1 MAKTLDMTEGKPLGL
16 MIRFSVPLLI
26 SNALQMLFVVVDSAI
41 VGRILGVNAFASI
54 GVTASPHWLVFSA
67 VIGIN
72 IGFGTLIAQRF
83 GAKDMDGLR
92 RAFVTAMYLSL
103 AFGVAIGIGGVF
115 VCRPLLELLATPPEI
130 IDGAVIYLSWLW
142 AGKPLVVLYNLL
154 AMTLFSLGDSKTPL
168 YAMIM
173 ASIVNIVLNLILIF
187 PFGLAGVAAAS
198 LVAQISGI
206 IFCAIAIRK
215 TGLFKGCGKNF
226 DRSSAI
232 PLLKLALPLGFRNAV
247 IEIGGLIMQRYINE
261 YGTEFVAGMAAA
273 RRMYS
278 FLMIGG
284 GAIEASVGTF
294 VAQNFGAGQL
304 KRVKRGVRDGL
315 KMVAI
320 SSIFLMAVSFP
331 FGRHILSLFIDG
343 DATQVTEVLAVG
355 TRQLNLM
362 TAGLPLLY
370 LLFLYRAALQG
381 LGNTVIPMISG
392 FAELTMR
399 IISVVLLTGVL
410 GVWGIHLADPIGWP
424 IAAILLISS
433 YYIVLKRVE
442 RKELELNEKG
452 R

>member
-1 MAKTLDMTEGKPLGL
+1 MARTMDMTKGKPISQ

-41 VGRILGVNAFASI
+41 VGRILGVSAFASI
-54 GVTASPHWLVFSA
+54 GATASPHWMVFSA

-72 IGFGTLIAQRF
+72 IGFGTLLAQRF

-92 RAFVTAMYLSL
+92 RAFVTAMYISL
-103 AFGVAIGIGGVF
+103 AFGVVIGVGGVF
-115 VCRPLLELLATPPEI
+115 ACRPLLELLATPPDI
-130 IDGAVIYLSWLW
+130 IDDAVIYLGWLW

-154 AMTLFSLGDSKTPL
+154 AMTLFSLGNSKTPL
-168 YAMIM
+168 YAMIV
-173 ASIVNIVLNLILIF
+173 ASVVNVTLNLILIF
-187 PFGLAGVAAAS
+187 PFGIAGVAAAS
-198 LVAQISGI
+198 LVAQAAGI
-206 IFCAIAIRK
+206 IICAAAIHK
-215 TGLFKGCGKNF
+215 TGLFIGCGAKF
-226 DRSSAI
+226 DPSSAK
-232 PLLKLALPLGFRNAV
+232 PLLKLGLPLGFRNAV

-294 VAQNFGAGQL
+294 VAQNFGAKQW

-315 KMVAI
+315 KMTIVSAIVLMAI
-320 SSIFLMAVSFP
+320 SFP
-331 FGRHILSLFIDG
+331 LGRHILSLFIDG
-343 DATQVTEVLAVG
+343 DAEQVAAVLDVG

-381 LGNTVIPMISG
+381 LSNTVIPMISG
-392 FAELTMR
+392 FAELAMR

-424 IAAILLISS
+424 VAAVLLISS
-433 YYIVLKRVE
+433 YFIVLKRAQ
-442 RKELELNEKG
+442 RKG
-452 R
+452 DT